1 MGFLRYFLLVLSYAL
16 AVAASGQSYPDYKGR
31 PWVVNSSRPT
41 TFPRGLEGRHIALW
55 ASHGRYYDIGK
66 ATWKWQRPYT
76 FCTTEDLLTQSVV
89 NPFLI
94 PMLQNAGAVVFTP
107 RERDWQKE
115 EVVVDNDTKGSGYYE
130 LEGKYH
136 WATLPESG
144 FAFHRGSYTD
154 GENPFQAGT
163 ARGVRTTKKDKK
175 ASYIVWQPWMAEEG
189 RHAVYVSYQTLDNS
203 IDDAEYRVYHRG
215 ACTVLHVNQQMGG
228 GTWVYLG
235 TFDFGKG
242 SSQLNCVVL
251 TNRSARRGFVTAD
264 AVRFGGGMG
273 NIERGGQTSGVPRYL
288 EGARYWVQWAGAPYS
303 VYSHSGGTNDYND
316 DINSR
321 SQMLNW
327 IGGGSD
333 YISGDSGKH
342 VPIELS
348 IALHTDAGYNHDGY
362 IGTLGICTTGLG
374 KQDILDIDGGRRY
387 SQQLAATVQQGLV
400 DDISR
405 TIPQW
410 PSRGV
415 WDRNYSETRRPDVPS
430 TIVEAL
436 AHQNFNDMRLAHDP
450 NFKFLLA
457 RSIYHS
463 ILKYLSGAH
472 GYSAVVAPLQ
482 PASFAVEVKG
492 KYATL
497 SWLPARDTL
506 YYSTTDRYII
516 YTAMGNA
523 GYDNGTLVDNTQTK
537 IELEPGVL
545 YRFRV
550 SAVNSGGESFK
561 TEELVAMR
569 SEKPRRN
576 VMIVNGFTRL
586 AGPQVVA
593 TDTTHGFD
601 IDADPGVSY
610 GPTTNYSG
618 RQLCFGDSTGGQ
630 EGPGALGYS
639 GSELEGAVIAGNN
652 FNYPAIHA
660 DAMAKLTDCSI
671 SSSSAE
677 AVERERVDLNSFNV
691 VDLILGCQRRDG
703 YSLVDRQTI
712 PPSLQSCLQ
721 RYHNSG
727 GNMMVSG
734 AYVGLDMT
742 SSADHQFMLNT
753 LGVER
758 SDTAASAAT
767 ARGLGLTFNLH
778 HQLNPQQVVATRLSR
793 LHHAPQSFCAMLY
806 PDGTPA
812 AVAQKQQRGRTFVMG
827 FPFEAISDRAMRS
840 GIMGGIMRFLT
851 D

>member
-1 MGFLRYFLLVLSYAL
+1 MGFLRNLFIVVFAVLAIT
-16 AVAASGQSYPDYKGR
+16 AWGQPYPDYKGK

-55 ASHGRYYDIGK
+55 ASHGRYYDIDK
-66 ATWKWQRPYT
+66 AVWKWQRPYT
-76 FCTTEDLLTQSVV
+76 FCTTEDMLTQSVV

-94 PMLQNAGAVVFTP
+94 PMLQNAGAIVFTP

-115 EVVVDNDTKGSGYYE
+115 EVIVDNDTPGSGYYE
-130 LEGKYH
+130 LNGKFS
-136 WATLPESG
+136 WTTLSQSG
-144 FAFHRGSYTD
+144 FAFHRGSYAD

-163 ARGVRTTKKDKK
+163 TRGVKTTKKDKK
-175 ASYIVWQPWMAEEG
+175 ASYIVWQPWIAEEG
-189 RHAVYVSYQTLDNS
+189 RHAVYVSYQTLSNS
-203 IDDAEYRVYHRG
+203 VDDAEYRIYHRG
-215 ACTVLHVNQQMGG
+215 ACTVVHVNQQMGG

-242 SSQLNCVVL
+242 SSRLNCVAL
-251 TNRSARRGFVTAD
+251 TSRSASRGMVTAD

-273 NIERGGQTSGVPRYL
+273 NVERGGQTSGMPRYL
-288 EGARYWVQWAGAPYS
+288 EGARYYAQWTGAPYS
-303 VYSHSGGTNDYND
+303 VSSHSGGTNDYND

-348 IALHTDAGYNHDGY
+348 IALHTDAGYSHDGY

-374 KQDILDIDGGRRY
+374 KPDILGIEDGRRY
-387 SQQLAATVQQGLV
+387 SLQLATTVQQGLV
-400 DDISR
+400 DDIRR
-405 TIPQW
+405 TVPEW

-463 ILKYLSGAH
+463 ILKYLSGVH
-472 GYSAVVAPLQ
+472 GYNAVVSPLQ
-482 PASFAVEVKG
+482 PTSFAVEVKG

-506 YYSTTDRYII
+506 HYSTTDRYIV

-523 GYDNGTLVDNTQTK
+523 GYDNGTLADNTQWK
-537 IELEPGVL
+537 IELEPGVM

-561 TEELVAMR
+561 TEELVARR
-569 SEKPRRN
+569 SQKSRRQ
-576 VMIVNGFTRL
+576 VLIVNGFTRL
-586 AGPQVVA
+586 AGPQVVS

-601 IDADPGVSY
+601 IEADPGVGY
-610 GPTTNYSG
+610 LCTTAYSG

-639 GSELEGAVIAGNN
+639 DSELEGAIIAGNT
-652 FNYPAIHA
+652 FSYPAIHA
-660 DAMAKLTDCSI
+660 DAMAKLTDCDI

-677 AVERERVDLNSFNV
+677 AVERGRIDTGQFKV

-703 YSLVDRQTI
+703 YSLVDRQSI
-712 PPSLQSCLQ
+712 PPALQSRLQ
-721 RYHNSG
+721 RYHERG

-742 SSADHQFMLNT
+742 SSADRQFMGNT
-753 LGVER
+753 LGVEHA
-758 SDTAASAAT
+758 DTAATTAT
-767 ARGLGLTFNLH
+767 AKGLGLSFSIQN
-778 HQLNPQQVVATRLSR
+778 QLNPKQVVATRTSR
-793 LHHAPQSFCAMLY
+793 LHHTPQSFCAMLY
-806 PDGTPA
+806 SDGTPA

-827 FPFEAISDRAMRS
+827 FPFEAISDQAMRS
-840 GIMGGIMRFLT
+840 GIMNGVVRFLT
-851 D
+851 E